1 MPTFESWYDYITNMT
16 EKNPL
21 FGIIIKIKAH
31 RDLVTFILRG
41 LYSHVSRKFFS
52 QGVCIPK
59 STQKEVRFFKDGKC
73 WFGMA
78 NKCLERMKF

>member
-21 FGIIIKIKAH
+21 FGIIIKMKAH
-31 RDLVTFILRG
+31 RDLATFILRG
-41 LYSHVSRKFFS
+41 LYSYVSRKFFFPGSLHSKIHSKGS
-52 QGVCIPK
+52 QIF
-59 STQKEVRFFKDGKC
+59 QRWKC